1 MFSAGEIISY
11 YDIRAEEHTQIQRGM
26 NYRLPSGRTVVLMSL
41 QSNAPYVDLVED
53 EGRTIIYEGHDV
65 PKSVELPDPKVVDQ
79 EATLPSGKLTQNGLF
94 QLAVNETKAG
104 SREAEIIRV
113 YEKLRKGV
121 WVFNGFFEL
130 TDVARQRQYV
140 GTSTVKSREVFKFRL
155 DLTTATDEEP
165 ARRSVGDDTLEH
177 NRVIPSDV
185 KLEVYKRDAGQCVRC
200 GAKDNIHFDHVLPF
214 SRGGTSLRSENI
226 QLLCARHNLEKAAH
240 IE

>member
-1 MFSAGEIISY
+1 M
-11 YDIRAEEHTQIQRGM
+11 
-26 NYRLPSGRTVVLMSL
+26 
-41 QSNAPYVDLVED
+41 
-53 EGRTIIYEGHDV
+53 
-65 PKSVELPDPKVVDQ
+65 
-79 EATLPSGKLTQNGLF
+79 
-94 QLAVNETKAG
+94 
-104 SREAEIIRV
+104 
-113 YEKLRKGV
+113 
-121 WVFNGFFEL
+121 
-130 TDVARQRQYV
+130 
-140 GTSTVKSREVFKFRL
+140 FKFRL